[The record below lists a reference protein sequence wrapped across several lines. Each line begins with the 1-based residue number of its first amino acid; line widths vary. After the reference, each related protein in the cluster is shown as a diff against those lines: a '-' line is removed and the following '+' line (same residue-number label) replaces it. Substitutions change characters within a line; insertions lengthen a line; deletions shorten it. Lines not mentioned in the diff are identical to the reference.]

1 MVADTLLVLSDA
13 LDQLPELVANGV
25 VYSSI
30 IVLGSIGLSLI
41 YSIAGFA
48 NFAHGDTMTVGAYAT
63 FVVFGAISGGVTI
76 AGVNPLTVSLLGL
89 PLGFFVAILL
99 GVGITAVVAL
109 LTERIVYKPMDVGP
123 IGLLITSIGVAF
135 VYRALI
141 QIQFSAGS
149 QRYEIDRLRP
159 VDALLEYGIRVTL
172 HDIAIVISATVLV
185 TGLHVLLQYTD
196 LGRKMRATADNP
208 SLARAS
214 GIRIRRIELWTWVL
228 GAGLAGAGGGFLG
241 LFNLLTPRMGFNLL
255 LVIFAAVILGG
266 IGSVYGAML
275 GGLLIGM
282 VVQLTPILT
291 TIGIPIGSEYAR
303 ALAFLIMV
311 AVLLVR
317 PRGIA
322 GEAVGGEGV

>member
-1 MVADTLLVLSDA
+1 MGAV
-13 LDQLPELVANGV
+13 DQLPELVANGV

-63 FVVFGAISGGVTI
+63 LVVFGVISSIGVTVF
-76 AGVNPLTVSLLGL
+76 GVNPLAISILGL
-89 PLGFFVAILL
+89 PLGFFIALVIGIAITALVAI
-99 GVGITAVVAL
+99 I
-109 LTERIVYKPMDVGP
+109 TERVVYKPMDVGP
-123 IGLLITSIGVAF
+123 IGLLITSIGIAF
-135 VYRALI
+135 IYRALV
-141 QIQFSAGS
+141 QIEFSADT
-149 QRYEIDRLRP
+149 QRYDIDRLRP

-172 HDIAIVISATVLV
+172 HDLAIVISAAVLV
-185 TGLHVLLQYTD
+185 AGLHVLLQHTD

-228 GAGLAGAGGGFLG
+228 GAGLAGAGGAFLG
-241 LFNLLTPRMGFNLL
+241 LFNQLTPRMGFNLL
-255 LVIFAAVILGG
+255 LVIFSAVILGG

-275 GGLLIGM
+275 GGFLIGM
-282 VVQLTPILT
+282 VVELTPILT
-291 TIGIPIGSEYAR
+291 SIGIPIGSQYSL

-311 AVLLVR
+311 AVLLLR
-317 PRGIA
+317 PQGIA
-322 GEAVGGEGV
+322 GEAVGGEGG

>member
-149 QRYEIDRLRP
+149 QRYDIDRLRP

-172 HDIAIVISATVLV
+172 HDIAIVVSAVVLV

-255 LVIFAAVILGG
+255 LIIFAAVILGG

-282 VVQLTPILT
+282 VVQLTPLLT
-291 TIGIPIGSEYAR
+291 TVGIPIGSEYAR

>member
-1 MVADTLLVLSDA
+1 MAVTEQFIRLAAD
-13 LDQLPELVANGV
+13 GV

-63 FVVFGAISGGVTI
+63 LVIFGVVGGTSMSV
-76 AGVNPLTVSLLGL
+76 LGL
-89 PLGFFVAILL
+89 PVSFFLALLL
-99 GVGITAVVAL
+99 GAAVTAVVAL
-109 LTERIVYKPMDVGP
+109 LTERLVYKPLDVGP

-135 VYRALI
+135 VYRALV
-141 QIQFSAGS
+141 QIRFSADS
-149 QRYEIDRLRP
+149 RRYDIQALRP
-159 VDALLEYGIRVTL
+159 IDWLLEYNVAVTE
-172 HDIAIVISATVLV
+172 HEVAMVASAIVLV
-185 TGLHVLLQYTD
+185 VGLHLLLQHTD

-208 SLARAS
+208 SLAQAS
-214 GIRIRRIELWTWVL
+214 GIRVRRIELWTWII
-228 GAGLAGAGGGFLG
+228 GAGLAGAGGAFLG
-241 LFNLLTPRMGFNLL
+241 LFNQLIPRMGFNLL

-275 GGLLIGM
+275 GGFLIGM

-291 TIGIPIGSEYAR
+291 SIGIPIGSEYAR

-311 AVLLVR
+311 VVLLVR
-317 PRGIA
+317 PQGIA
-322 GEAVGGEGV
+322 GEAVGGGG